1 MLWPGPSFHKIA
13 KPFPTSSSF
22 FYTWFDFYPFLPVLC
37 FWNSACIPN
46 SFSSPR
52 EMFSFFPPLPSYWPS
67 FLPSFLP
74 GWGLKKKWKTFEGGW
89 GGPLIAKADAPLN
102 PKTKKVP
109 DILQHQRAAA
119 CRPGWGSSAPH
130 IPPNTSPPASWSIY
144 HHHVNC
150 VALAQAASHFYFL
163 FFIISRVQSICHDL
177 THTSNLNTGDPHSQI
192 LYTTVSLIT
201 SWLYKLIIMLKV
213 W

>member
-1 MLWPGPSFHKIA
+1 MASALLERCFHF
-13 KPFPTSSSF
+13 FP
-22 FYTWFDFYPFLPVLC
+22 PFLPTD
-37 FWNSACIPN
+37 
-46 SFSSPR
+46 
-52 EMFSFFPPLPSYWPS
+52 
-67 FLPSFLP
+67 LPSFPLSFQDEA
-74 GWGLKKKWKTFEGGW
+74 WKKRWKTFEGGW

>member
-13 KPFPTSSSF
+13 KPFPTSSF
-22 FYTWFDFYPFLPVLC
+22 FFTLDLIFIPFSLFSVFETQHAFLMASALLERC
-37 FWNSACIPN
+37 FH
-46 SFSSPR
+46 
-52 EMFSFFPPLPSYWPS
+52 FFPPSFLLT
-67 FLPSFLP
+67 FLPSLFPSRMRLE
-74 GWGLKKKWKTFEGGW
+74 KKVKDIWRGW

-144 HHHVNC
+144 HHYVNC
-150 VALAQAASHFYFL
+150 IALAQAASHFYFL